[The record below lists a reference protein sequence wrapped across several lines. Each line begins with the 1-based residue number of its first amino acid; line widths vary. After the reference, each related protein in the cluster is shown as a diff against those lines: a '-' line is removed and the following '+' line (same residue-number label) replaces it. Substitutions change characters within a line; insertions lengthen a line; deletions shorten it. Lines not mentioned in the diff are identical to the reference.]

1 MQSCG
6 PCCTLP
12 IQALPPLGLHLAST
26 SQLAAHSQLVQSASP
41 QDIRVTAATT
51 ACTVM
56 QVSGAIDEL
65 QLEEVRL
72 LSFLR
77 RVEAGYMDVPYHNR

>member
-1 MQSCG
+1 M
-6 PCCTLP
+6 
-12 IQALPPLGLHLAST
+12 
-26 SQLAAHSQLVQSASP
+26 
-41 QDIRVTAATT
+41 TAATT